1 MGTSVLVLTLAALC
15 RGQEGSAVFISR
27 CIQCHDANSDS
38 HAPLPDSLAN
48 RPWQDIL
55 KALETG
61 SMKAMGASL
70 SAADKLAVA
79 RYLGKAGPTAPPEMK
94 GLCAAGVKP

>member
-1 MGTSVLVLTLAALC
+1 MIRSAAISLVLASVCFA
-15 RGQEGSAVFISR
+15 QEGSQIFISR
-27 CIQCHDANSDS
+27 CMQCHDANSDS

-61 SMKAMGASL
+61 SMKAIGAQL
-70 SAADKLAVA
+70 SAADKNAVA
-79 RYLGKAGPTAPPEMK
+79 HYLGKAGPVAVPEMK
-94 GLCAAGVKP
+94 GFCAAN